1 MAFRARIREICDTWK
16 NKSVAAGT
24 TEKGFALGDVVGE
37 ILLNLQKYKIVLRGD
52 VAASI
57 MTISV
62 SEGLILQLDPDF
74 DMVRSALPFFVR
86 YKGWKT
92 AEAAFRGHD

>member
-1 MAFRARIREICDTWK
+1 MDGHPSNPPADE
-16 NKSVAAGT
+16 
-24 TEKGFALGDVVGE
+24 
-37 ILLNLQKYKIVLRGD
+37 NLPPLHHTHIHTYTHTQD

-74 DMVRSALPFFVR
+74 DMVRSGA
-86 YKGWKT
+86 
-92 AEAAFRGHD
+92 

>member
-1 MAFRARIREICDTWK
+1 
-16 NKSVAAGT
+16 
-24 TEKGFALGDVVGE
+24 
-37 ILLNLQKYKIVLRGD
+37 

-74 DMVRSALPFFVR
+74 DMVRSGAS
-86 YKGWKT
+86 
-92 AEAAFRGHD
+92 